1 MASFLLPNLKYFASK
16 LSIRNILKWKFNE
29 ENVCSAPGPSR
40 IPQDGVLLK
49 ALGDVPALR
58 QSWVFSPGEG
68 GSSTFHFSSPGVE
81 PGQVQGDDDG
91 GDNVGWR

>member
-1 MASFLLPNLKYFASK
+1 MEK
-16 LSIRNILKWKFNE
+16 
-29 ENVCSAPGPSR
+29 NVCSAPGPSR

-81 PGQVQGDDDG
+81 PGQAQGDDDG
-91 GDNVGWR
+91 GDDHGGDDHGGDDV

>member
-1 MASFLLPNLKYFASK
+1 MNT
-16 LSIRNILKWKFNE
+16 
-29 ENVCSAPGPSR
+29 NVCSAPSSAR

-68 GSSTFHFSSPGVE
+68 GGSTFYFSSPGVE
-81 PGQVQGDDDG
+81 SGQDQGDDDG
-91 GDNVGWR
+91 GDDVGWR